1 MAKYKFASGVVYD
14 VDLDAAGPNMREIY
28 DRKIADGEMT
38 LVEEPKKAAPAKKAA
53 PSAAVADGE

>member
-1 MAKYKFASGVVYD
+1 MAEYTFASGVVYD

-28 DRKIADGEMT
+28 DQKIALGEMT

-53 PSAAVADGE
+53 PSAVADGE